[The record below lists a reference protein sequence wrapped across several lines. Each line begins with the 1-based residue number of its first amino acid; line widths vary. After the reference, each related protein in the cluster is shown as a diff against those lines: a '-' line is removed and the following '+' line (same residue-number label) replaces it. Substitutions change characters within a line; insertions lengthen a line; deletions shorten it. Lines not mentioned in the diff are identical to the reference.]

1 MCVCPQTPQGAVA
14 GLGRT
19 KRSPEVELGK
29 NKQDYLLQLPTALPR
44 HQVSLCTPLLLRG
57 GAVSTDWSCCTM
69 RGKVF
74 ISCGLEQPTWSNSP
88 KGAALS
94 EAFNNLLGRY
104 FFPFVFPLCVPHNLS
119 ILKSIAQTAE
129 KRGEAFLRVP
139 LPPEQSRHYT
149 CFFRGVRGMDGDL
162 LFCFPCQ
169 ARPGHA
175 GKKENET
182 HFWDQ
187 GRKMGT
193 TPLHCYFQPE
203 IS

>member
-1 MCVCPQTPQGAVA
+1 MCACPQTPQGALA
-14 GLGRT
+14 GPGRT
-19 KRSPEVELGK
+19 KRSPEVDLRK
-29 NKQDYLLQLPTALPR
+29 NKQDYFLQLPTALPR
-44 HQVSLCTPLLLRG
+44 HQVSLCTPLLLRA
-57 GAVSTDWSCCTM
+57 GAVSTDWSCCTL

-74 ISCGLEQPTWSNSP
+74 ISCGLEQQTWSNSP

-104 FFPFVFPLCVPHNLS
+104 FFPLVPHNPS
-119 ILKSIAQTAE
+119 ILKSIAQTVE

-149 CFFRGVRGMDGDL
+149 GFFGGVRGMDGDL
-162 LFCFPCQ
+162 LFSFPCQ
-169 ARPGHA
+169 ARPGRA

-182 HFWDQ
+182 RFWDQ
-187 GRKMGT
+187 GRKMGI